1 VYTLKTLKQNKVLFF
16 VIFMSVAFG
25 GIVSLFL
32 GCSILSMVEI
42 IYFMTVG
49 YWYQRKQNQKLQTIQ
64 QQFLQQE
71 LHRFKFLKV

>member
-1 VYTLKTLKQNKVLFF
+1 
-16 VIFMSVAFG
+16 MSVAFG

-32 GCSILSMVEI
+32 GCSILSMVEL
-42 IYFMTVG
+42 IYFMTIG
-49 YWYQRKQNQKLQTIQ
+49 YWYQRKQNQKLLPIQ